1 MENIAWATPGWILVI
16 ILSVTLAIFLVAAII
31 LTIKLIRLT
40 KDVRRVILTG
50 QKIADN
56 VEDVTGDAA
65 DMVRNAKKM
74 TTVSGIVASVTE
86 AYGEFKKGK
95 KDGKK

>member
-1 MENIAWATPGWILVI
+1 METPAWILVI
-16 ILSVTLAIFLVAAII
+16 ILSVTLAIFLIVAII
-31 LTIKLIRLT
+31 LTIKLIKLT
-40 KDVRRVILTG
+40 KDIRKVVLTG

-74 TTVSGIVASVTE
+74 TTVSGIVASVTD
-86 AYGEFKKGK
+86 AYSEFKKGK